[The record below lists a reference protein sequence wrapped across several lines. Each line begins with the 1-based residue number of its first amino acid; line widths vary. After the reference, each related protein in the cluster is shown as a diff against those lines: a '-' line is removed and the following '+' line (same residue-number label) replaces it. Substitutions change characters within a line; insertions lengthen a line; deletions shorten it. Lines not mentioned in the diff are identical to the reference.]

1 LNKLETGKGNLMDF
15 KHFDNEEETLLFI
28 EKNPMWLSGFA
39 CGEGCF
45 TGYLSLDIKS
55 LWGLQPGLDF
65 NITQNTDDVILLNAI
80 NKYFNSM
87 GGIYNKPNNVSV
99 VAFRNVKVLNN
110 NIVPFFLNYPLVGSK
125 SYEFEKWIKLVNIY
139 YNKKHLRKNVY
150 SKEYILEFA
159 KIVKDLNIKRR
170 NQFKIVRMDK
180 ILNWLMELNS
190 FPTKDEKLNLIN
202 SIKKDI

>member
-1 LNKLETGKGNLMDF
+1 MDF

-125 SYEFEKWIKLVNIY
+125 SYEFEKWIKLVDIY

-150 SKEYILEFA
+150 SKEYISEFA

-202 SIKKDI
+202 SIKKIYN